1 MAYKALYRTYRPQT
15 FEEVAGQKHIIR
27 TLRNALATNKIAHAY
42 LFCGP
47 RGTGKTTM
55 AKLFAK
61 ALNCEEGI
69 GHQCNKCS
77 NCLEVIEG
85 SHPDVIEIDAAS
97 NNGVEQVR
105 DLIDKVNYLPLKGK
119 YKVYIIDEVHMMT
132 TSAFNA
138 LLKTLEEPPAHVIF
152 ILATTEP
159 HNIIPT
165 ILSRCQRYDF
175 TKVSD
180 GDIEERMMTILEKE
194 GVQYDKEAV
203 RAIISLADGGMRDA
217 LSILDQ
223 ILAYSNNSLSVE
235 DVYSIFG
242 LLSTKEKINLIK
254 DVNSRDVSR
263 TLGKVKSF
271 AEAGVDIKRLTE
283 DLLEILKD
291 VLIYKKTKDEN
302 ELTKLNEQD
311 AGELANLIEIR
322 KLHEMI
328 SSFLKLQVDYKT
340 ASNVKTMFEISL
352 LKLLTSDDVPTT
364 PVQVSTP
371 TPAPKAKPAVALAP
385 APVVAPEPAPIPV
398 VAPTPVVETKPEPI
412 KVEEPKVESQK
423 EAPDWLFDND
433 NEKKVVEADG
443 DKYELD
449 DETIIKL
456 MVIGDKEL
464 RHNIVARWDEL
475 DSYLGHPTL
484 GDVVALLK
492 DGNPFIAT
500 QNALVLQYDFEK
512 LASKVN
518 IKVNSN
524 RVSDILK
531 QMLGRDVFVYAVSRG
546 ESVRLLTAYQN
557 LRQISKLPLPKNIHI
572 ELEDLRK

>member
-27 TLRNALATNKIAHAY
+27 TLKNALATNKIAHAY

-61 ALNCEEGI
+61 ALNCEEGL
-69 GHQCNKCS
+69 GHQCNHCS
-77 NCLEVIEG
+77 NCLEIIEG

-97 NNGVEQVR
+97 NNGVDQVR
-105 DLIDKVNYLPLKGK
+105 DLIDTVNYLPIKGK
-119 YKVYIIDEVHMMT
+119 KKVYIIDEVHMMT

-138 LLKTLEEPPAHVIF
+138 LLKTLEEPPEHVIF

-180 GDIEERMMTILEKE
+180 GDIEERMMTVLEKE

-223 ILAYSNNSLSVE
+223 ILAYSNNTLSVD

-242 LLSTKEKINLIK
+242 LLSTKEKVNFLKDINSG
-254 DVNSRDVSR
+254 DVTR

-271 AEAGVDIKRLTE
+271 SEAGVDIKRLTE

-311 AGELANLIEIR
+311 AADLASAIEIR

-328 SSFLKLQVDYKT
+328 GSFLRLQLDFKT
-340 ASNVKTMFEISL
+340 ASNIKTMFEVAL
-352 LKLLTSDDVPTT
+352 LKLLTADDV
-364 PVQVSTP
+364 QVA
-371 TPAPKAKPAVALAP
+371 PAPKVAPAPQPKPAPAPAP
-385 APVVAPEPAPIPV
+385 APVA
-398 VAPTPVVETKPEPI
+398 PVVEKP
-412 KVEEPKVESQK
+412 KVEEPKPEVKTTPVAPKPVIEEPKVEPK
-423 EAPDWLFDND
+423 AKAPDWLFDD
-433 NEKKVVEADG
+433 DSTKKIVEVEG
-443 DKYELD
+443 DKYEFD
-449 DETIIKL
+449 DELIIKL
-456 MVIGDKEL
+456 MVTGDKEL
-464 RHNIVARWDEL
+464 RHNIVSRWDEL

-484 GDVVALLK
+484 GDLVALLK

-500 QNALVLQYDFEK
+500 QNVLVLQYDFEK
-512 LASKVN
+512 LAAKLNV
-518 IKVNSN
+518 KVNSN
-524 RVSDILK
+524 RISEILK
-531 QMLGRDVFVYAVSRG
+531 KMLGRDMFVYAVSRS

-557 LRQISKLPLPKNIHI
+557 LRQISKLPLPRNIKI
-572 ELEDLRK
+572 YLEDLRK